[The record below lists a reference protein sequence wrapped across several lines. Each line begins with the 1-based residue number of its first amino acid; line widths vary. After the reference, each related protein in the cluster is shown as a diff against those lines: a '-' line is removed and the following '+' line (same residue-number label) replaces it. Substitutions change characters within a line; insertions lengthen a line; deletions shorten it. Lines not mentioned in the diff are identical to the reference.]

1 MTLTLVV
8 AMGANGVIGVDGGL
22 PWRLPE
28 DLAHF
33 KQLTMGHPM
42 IMGRTTYESIGRPLP
57 GRTTIVL
64 TRDPQW
70 TAEGVEVASSLE
82 SALER
87 ARQLDDEVFVVGGA
101 QVYAQ
106 ALESGLVDLLCVT
119 RVAASPEGDTL
130 FPMIDWDA
138 VARGRPRLARCR
150 SGGRQPILRH
160 RHLPARLSWA
170 TAVTCVK

>member
-64 TRDPQW
+64 TRDTQW
-70 TAEGVEVASSLE
+70 SAQGVEVASSLE
-82 SALER
+82 SALAR
-87 ARQLDDEVFVVGGA
+87 AQQLDDEVFVVGGA

-106 ALESGLVDLLCVT
+106 ALESGLVDLMCVT

-130 FPMIDWDA
+130 FPMIDWMPWREVGHVSHGADQE
-138 VARGRPRLARCR
+138 
-150 SGGRQPILRH
+150 GGNPSFDI
-160 RHLPARLSWA
+160 
-170 TAVTCVK
+170 VTYQRA

>member
-1 MTLTLVV
+1 MTVTLVV

-42 IMGRTTYESIGRPLP
+42 IMGRTTFESIGRPLP

-64 TRDPQW
+64 TRDPDW
-70 TAEGVEVASSLE
+70 TTDGVEVAPTLDA
-82 SALER
+82 ALER
-87 ARQLDDEVFVVGGA
+87 AHELDDEVFVVGGA

-106 ALESGLVDLLCVT
+106 ALDAGLVDLMCVT
-119 RVAASPEGDTL
+119 RVASSPVGDTR
-130 FPMIDWDA
+130 FPSIDWMEWGE
-138 VARGRPRLARCR
+138 VGRVPH
-150 SGGRQPILRH
+150 GGDPSFDI
-160 RHLPARLSWA
+160 
-170 TAVTCVK
+170 VTYQRAGA

>member
-8 AMGANGVIGVDGGL
+8 AMGANGVIGVGGGL

-42 IMGRTTYESIGRPLP
+42 VMGRTTYESIGRPLP

-64 TRDPQW
+64 TRDAQW
-70 TAEGVEVASSLE
+70 SAQGVEVASSLQ

-87 ARQLDDEVFVVGGA
+87 AHQLDDEVFVVGGA

-119 RVAASPEGDTL
+119 RVAASPEGDTW
-130 FPMIDWDA
+130 FPTIEWERWRE
-138 VARGRPRLARCR
+138 VGR
-150 SGGRQPILRH
+150 
-160 RHLPARLSWA
+160 
-170 TAVTCVK
+170 VTHGSDQAAGSPSFDIVTYERA

>member
-42 IMGRTTYESIGRPLP
+42 VMGRTTFESIGRPLP

-64 TRDPQW
+64 TRDSQW

-106 ALESGLVDLLCVT
+106 ALEAGLVDLLCVT
-119 RVAASPEGDTL
+119 RVAASPEGDTW
-130 FPMIDWDA
+130 FPAIDWEGWRE
-138 VARGRPRLARCR
+138 VGRVPH
-150 SGGRQPILRH
+150 GGAPSFDI
-160 RHLPARLSWA
+160 
-170 TAVTCVK
+170 VTYQRAAS